1 MYDRAVESDNL
12 FVMNEETGI
21 EEWSDSCDEI
31 INDVSKNSFIR
42 IKYHWSE
49 DPTKNLEWYEKQKK
63 ELNFNQRKI
72 NQELDLLFVGGTDCI
87 FDDDTL
93 QRLVFVNREAVVNL
107 KHQTKL
113 DLFVSDFDQKD
124 YYLIGVDTA
133 SSIRGAFNSVE
144 IFSYKDF
151 NQVGEMNV
159 RLGSLVKYGEVIDDL
174 FKWLYKIVGQ
184 RILLGIE
191 NNSIGKSIIEH
202 LLYHVTDFNYI
213 PYIYKDLRKN
223 EIPGQPIDM
232 TSHEYG
238 INTNVRTKELMV
250 SLFYDAV
257 VEDPSRIKSQS
268 LIGQM
273 SAVQRSNRGTIR
285 SSTFSDMFMAA
296 CFCAYVRKMTQLQIM
311 PLLDYSNTQI
321 SQNFFSSIKTVAEMM
336 NTKVII
342 QADNKKQVGQII
354 ERPRTV
360 QEDEMLTQQYQQ
372 PKIDTGNAIVDD
384 WRTLMPIISPFD

>member
-1 MYDRAVESDNL
+1 MEVAFISHMEEIYGAAQPTLSKAREQAIRNGYPYMILMTSTPNGVDGDEKVFYEMYDRAVESDNL

-174 FKWLYKIVGQ
+174 LNGFIK
-184 RILLGIE
+184 LL
-191 NNSIGKSIIEH
+191 
-202 LLYHVTDFNYI
+202 V
-213 PYIYKDLRKN
+213 N
-223 EIPGQPIDM
+223 E
-232 TSHEYG
+232 SY
-238 INTNVRTKELMV
+238 
-250 SLFYDAV
+250 
-257 VEDPSRIKSQS
+257 
-268 LIGQM
+268 
-273 SAVQRSNRGTIR
+273 
-285 SSTFSDMFMAA
+285 
-296 CFCAYVRKMTQLQIM
+296 
-311 PLLDYSNTQI
+311 
-321 SQNFFSSIKTVAEMM
+321 
-336 NTKVII
+336 
-342 QADNKKQVGQII
+342 
-354 ERPRTV
+354 
-360 QEDEMLTQQYQQ
+360 
-372 PKIDTGNAIVDD
+372 
-384 WRTLMPIISPFD
+384 